1 MILRVFLRA
10 FGRLPPRHAGRGK
23 VRAAE
28 TVKKG
33 LNRAETV
40 MDTWQ
45 YPRIATLGCTPPSG
59 SEV

>member
-1 MILRVFLRA
+1 MILRVLLRA
-10 FGRLPPRHAGRGK
+10 FGRLPPRHTGRGK

-40 MDTWQ
+40 VDTRQ
-45 YPRIATLGCTPPSG
+45 YPRITTLGRTSASG